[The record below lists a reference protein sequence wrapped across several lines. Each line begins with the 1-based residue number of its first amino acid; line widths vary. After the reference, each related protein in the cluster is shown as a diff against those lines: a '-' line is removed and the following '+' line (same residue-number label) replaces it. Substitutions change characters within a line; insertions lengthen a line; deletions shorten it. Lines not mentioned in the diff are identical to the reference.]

1 MLDYAI
7 WCLIGTLYG
16 IIVGIVP
23 VAGAT
28 TGIIAAYGLASYFSF
43 DPYLGVVFIT
53 SMIAASS
60 TADSF
65 TSILTGIPGS
75 NTTAASVIDGH
86 QMAKQGQG
94 VRALSIALLDSTL
107 NGVFWGSIVLLF
119 IPFYSKLILY
129 FGVPEFAAFML
140 VSILCVSLLTTK
152 NLILS
157 ALSII
162 VGLSLGFVGT
172 DPNTSAPRLT
182 FGFEYLEAGI
192 QIMPI
197 IAGLFAVPEI
207 VEGLR
212 NKNYRPIRLPANNYW
227 SEMLKGFKDCIKHPY
242 DMVRGGVVGFIVGM
256 LPGVSSLGDLISYS
270 LTVSRNKLEKFGN
283 GNVKGLIGCEG
294 ANNAQK
300 VSALIPTILFGVPA
314 APFAAVMMGFC
325 VYFGIEIGTS
335 ETLKDQKF
343 LDSLAYSFVASTI
356 LVFIISIFTI
366 RYLVKIL
373 EIPYPFFVALIV
385 GTIVYSC
392 LEYTGGIE
400 DIIMLVVCG
409 IVGIVVKHL
418 RLSAPAIMLC
428 FMVAPKLENYTQ
440 QTYTMYNLVDVIQR
454 PITVG
459 LLIISAILLVWT
471 IGFRKPSTT

>member
-1 MLDYAI
+1 MFDYVI
-7 WCLIGTLYG
+7 WCLVGTMYG

-23 VAGAT
+23 IAGAT

-86 QMAKQGQG
+86 QIAKQGQG
-94 VRALSIALLDSTL
+94 VRALSIALFDSTV
-107 NGVFWGSIVLLF
+107 NGIFWGSVVLLF
-119 IPFYSKLILY
+119 IPFYSKIVLY

-157 ALSII
+157 ILSVAI
-162 VGLSLGFVGT
+162 GLLLGFVGT
-172 DPNTSAPRLT
+172 NPHTSSPRLT

-192 QIMPI
+192 QIMPL

-207 VEGLR
+207 LEGLR
-212 NKNYRPIRLPANNYW
+212 NKNYRPIRLQTNNYW
-227 SEMLKGFKDCIKHPY
+227 SEMFKGFKDCIKHPY
-242 DMVRGGVVGFIVGM
+242 DVIRGGVVGFVVGM

-270 LTVSRNKLEKFGN
+270 LTVSKNKLEKFGN
-283 GNVKGLIGCEG
+283 GNIRGLIGCEG

-300 VSALIPTILFGVPA
+300 ASALIPTILFGVPA

-366 RYLVKIL
+366 KYLVKIL
-373 EIPYPFFVALIV
+373 EIPYPFFVALITI
-385 GTIVYSC
+385 TIVYSC

-400 DIIMLVVCG
+400 DIIMLIVCG
-409 IVGIVVKHL
+409 LIGIIAKHL

-440 QTYTMYNLVDVIQR
+440 QAFLIYTIDQMVQR
-454 PITVG
+454 PITLTL
-459 LLIISAILLVWT
+459 LLISCFMILWHVKK
-471 IGFRKPSTT
+471 IFKRN